1 MRRILCMVLMLM
13 AVVGI
18 NAQREPGTVT
28 VYPRVGLNWAKH
40 MNDQVFV
47 DNDDVVSATFLTGF
61 AGGADVQYQLTDA
74 IAFSGGLMYS
84 QQGTKF
90 EYNVVF
96 DEFDERPQFR
106 THFVNIPLLAVMTTR
121 YGVSLKAGVQPEVRV
136 GNKFE
141 GVFNRVNLSIP
152 VGVSYEWSHVCLDLR
167 YNIGV
172 SRLYKGP
179 MAGSNCNNRT
189 IMLTLGYGID
199 L

>member
-1 MRRILCMVLMLM
+1 MKKVFCLIVMLM
-13 AVVGI
+13 TVVGI
-18 NAQREPGTVT
+18 RAQREPGTVT
-28 VYPRVGLNWAKH
+28 VYPRVGINWSKH
-40 MNDQVFV
+40 LGDEI
-47 DNDDVVSATFLTGF
+47 VVEMDYVPATFLTGF

-106 THFVNIPLLAVMTTR
+106 THFINIPLLAEATTR
-121 YGVSLKAGVQPEVRV
+121 YGVTFKAGLQPEIRV
-136 GNKFE
+136 GNRFE
-141 GVFNRVNLSIP
+141 GVFSRTGLSIP
-152 VGVSYEWSHVCLDLR
+152 VGVSYEWNHLCLDLR

-172 SRLYKGP
+172 SRLYKGLV
-179 MAGSNCNNRT
+179 GGKNCNNRT
-189 IMLTLGYGID
+189 IMLTVGYGID

>member
-1 MRRILCMVLMLM
+1 MKRILCLVVMLM
-13 AVVGI
+13 VVVGI

-28 VYPRVGLNWAKH
+28 VYPRVGINWSKH
-40 MNDQVFV
+40 QNDRVYME
-47 DNDDVVSATFLTGF
+47 NNESVSADYLAGF
-61 AGGADVQYQLTDA
+61 VGGADVQYQLTNA
-74 IAFSGGLMYS
+74 IALSGGLMYS

-90 EYNVVF
+90 EYDITF

-106 THFVNIPLLAVMTTR
+106 THFINIPLLAVLTTR
-121 YGVSLKAGVQPEVRV
+121 FGVSLKAGLQPEVRV
-136 GNKFE
+136 GNRFD

-152 VGVSYEWSHVCLDLR
+152 VGVSYEWKHVCLDLR

-172 SRLYKGP
+172 TRLYKGDLG
-179 MAGSNCNNRT
+179 GSNCNNRT

>member
-1 MRRILCMVLMLM
+1 MKRILCLVVMLM
-13 AVVGI
+13 VVVGI

-28 VYPRVGLNWAKH
+28 VYPRVGINWSKH
-40 MNDQVFV
+40 QNDRVYME
-47 DNDDVVSATFLTGF
+47 NNESVSADYLAGF
-61 AGGADVQYQLTDA
+61 VGGADVQYQLTNA
-74 IAFSGGLMYS
+74 IALSGGLMYS

-90 EYNVVF
+90 EYDITF

-106 THFVNIPLLAVMTTR
+106 THFINIPLLAVLTTR
-121 YGVSLKAGVQPEVRV
+121 FGVSLKAGLQPEVRV
-136 GNKFE
+136 GNRFD

-152 VGVSYEWSHVCLDLR
+152 VGVSYEWKHVCLDLR

-172 SRLYKGP
+172 TRLYKGDLD
-179 MAGSNCNNRT
+179 GSNCNNRT